1 MVLPMLGIPFG
12 DSAHG
17 RVLLRPICA
26 QQRNLSVV
34 LKQALVNVDAM
45 FEG

>member
-1 MVLPMLGIPFG
+1 MIGTPFG

-17 RVLLRPICA
+17 RVLLQSVCA
-26 QQRNLSVV
+26 EQRNLSVV
-34 LKQALVNVDAM
+34 LKQSLVDIDAM